1 MKKVEDIF
9 FSGTFGGET
18 LSLAAA
24 NAVIDKYKNHD
35 VIGHLVKIGKY
46 LMKQLQ

>member
-1 MKKVEDIF
+1 MQKMEEVF

-24 NAVIDKYKNHD
+24 SASIDKQIDLD
-35 VIGHLVKIGKY
+35 VVQHLNSLGS
-46 LMKQLQ
+46 LT